1 MTVKTSEIFDTLL
14 ANLKVGDTATSIASR
29 RDEIAKAL
37 NKDFRET
44 ESCTAYKLMVG
55 SFGRHTAIK
64 GVSDLD
70 MIFILP
76 PDIRS
81 EYNNET
87 GPRRILER
95 VRDVLSA
102 RYPRTEVRVDQ
113 CVVRVKFVSNSFKFE
128 IQPAFENSDGSFS
141 YPDTKAKN
149 WKITKPRK
157 EITETKAC
165 NERTS
170 MNMRRLA
177 RMVRAWK
184 NANGVNMGG
193 LLIDTLVYKFFEQ
206 TKDYDAAGT
215 RSFDLMVRD
224 FFKFLKEQPEQNYY
238 LALGSQQQVYIKE
251 KFHPK
256 AKRAYNR
263 CLEAI
268 KCEGKLLANK
278 KWREVFGTMVPLSTT
293 VNEASRKFR
302 DTEEFIEDK
311 YPVDISETVFI
322 DCKVTQSGWRPTW
335 LREMLKDG
343 APLKAG
349 RILEFLVTS
358 CSVTKPYI
366 LMWKVLNRGP
376 EAERRD
382 MIRGQIIS
390 SGKSRTR
397 LEHSDFKGD
406 HVVECYVI
414 KDEVVVARDRISVP
428 IINTSTETT

>member
-14 ANLKVGDTATSIASR
+14 VNLKVGDAATSIASR
-29 RDEIAKAL
+29 RDDIAKAL
-37 NKDFRET
+37 NKDFRKA
-44 ESCTAYKLMVG
+44 ESCAAYRLMVG

-81 EYNNET
+81 AYNNGT

-102 RYPRTEVRVDQ
+102 RYPKTEFRVDQ
-113 CVVRVKFVSNSFKFE
+113 CVVRVQFVSNFFRFE
-128 IQPAFENSDGSFS
+128 IQPAFENTDGSFS

-215 RSFDLMVRD
+215 SSFDLMVRD
-224 FFKFLKEQPEQNYY
+224 FFKFLKDQPEQNYY
-238 LALGSQQQVYIKE
+238 LALGSQQHVY
-251 KFHPK
+251 
-256 AKRAYNR
+256 N
-263 CLEAI
+263 
-268 KCEGKLLANK
+268 
-278 KWREVFGTMVPLSTT
+278 
-293 VNEASRKFR
+293 
-302 DTEEFIEDK
+302 
-311 YPVDISETVFI
+311 
-322 DCKVTQSGWRPTW
+322 
-335 LREMLKDG
+335 
-343 APLKAG
+343 
-349 RILEFLVTS
+349 
-358 CSVTKPYI
+358 
-366 LMWKVLNRGP
+366 
-376 EAERRD
+376 
-382 MIRGQIIS
+382 
-390 SGKSRTR
+390 
-397 LEHSDFKGD
+397 
-406 HVVECYVI
+406 
-414 KDEVVVARDRISVP
+414 
-428 IINTSTETT
+428 

>member
-1 MTVKTSEIFDTLL
+1 MTVKTSDIFDALL

-29 RDEIAKAL
+29 RDDIAKAL
-37 NKDFRET
+37 NTDFRKA
-44 ESCTAYKLMVG
+44 ESCAAYRLMVG

-64 GVSDLD
+64 SISDLD

-76 PDIRS
+76 PNIRS
-81 EYNNET
+81 AYNNET

-95 VRDVLSA
+95 VREVLSA
-102 RYPRTEVRVDQ
+102 RYPKTEVRVDQ
-113 CVVRVKFVSNSFKFE
+113 CVVRVQFVSNSFRFE
-128 IQPAFENSDGSFS
+128 IQPAFENTDGSFS

-206 TKDYDAAGT
+206 TEDYDAAGAN
-215 RSFDLMVRD
+215 SFGFMVRD
-224 FFKFLKEQPEQNYY
+224 FFKFLKDQPEQNYY
-238 LALGSQQQVYIKE
+238 LALGSQQRVYIKE
-251 KFHPK
+251 KFQPK
-256 AKRAYNR
+256 AKSAYNR

-268 KCEGKLLANK
+268 EYEGKLLANK

-349 RILEFLVTS
+349 RILEFLVTN
-358 CSVTKPYI
+358 CSVTKPYT

-376 EAERRD
+376 EAEQRD

-390 SGKSRTR
+390 PNESGARP
-397 LEHSDFKGD
+397 EHSDFKGD

-414 KDEVVVARDRISVP
+414 KNEVVVARDRISVP
-428 IINTSTETT
+428 ISNTSTETI

>member
-14 ANLKVGDTATSIASR
+14 VNLKVGDAATSIASR
-29 RDEIAKAL
+29 RDDIAKAL
-37 NKDFRET
+37 NKDFRKA
-44 ESCTAYKLMVG
+44 ESCAAYRLMVG

-81 EYNNET
+81 AYNNGT

-102 RYPRTEVRVDQ
+102 RYPKTEVRVDQ
-113 CVVRVKFVSNSFKFE
+113 CVVRVQFVSNFFRFE
-128 IQPAFENSDGSFS
+128 IQPAFENTDGSFS

-215 RSFDLMVRD
+215 SSFDLMVRD
-224 FFKFLKEQPEQNYY
+224 FFKFLKDQPEQNYY

-251 KFHPK
+251 KFQPK

-268 KCEGKLLANK
+268 KYEGNLSANK
-278 KWREVFGTMVPLSTT
+278 KWREVFGAMVPLATT

-311 YPVDISETVFI
+311 YPVDT
-322 DCKVTQSGWRPTW
+322 
-335 LREMLKDG
+335 LRG
-343 APLKAG
+343 
-349 RILEFLVTS
+349 
-358 CSVTKPYI
+358 SV
-366 LMWKVLNRGP
+366 
-376 EAERRD
+376 
-382 MIRGQIIS
+382 
-390 SGKSRTR
+390 
-397 LEHSDFKGD
+397 H
-406 HVVECYVI
+406 
-414 KDEVVVARDRISVP
+414 
-428 IINTSTETT
+428 